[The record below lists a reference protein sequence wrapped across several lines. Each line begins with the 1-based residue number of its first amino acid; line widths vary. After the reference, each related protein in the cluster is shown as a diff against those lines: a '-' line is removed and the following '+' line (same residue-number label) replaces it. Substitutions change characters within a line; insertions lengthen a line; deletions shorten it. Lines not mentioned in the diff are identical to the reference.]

1 MAMAPEGHQVK
12 QSVRS
17 LWRRVA
23 DALLAFLDLIGLYSS
38 QRVDQEAQLN
48 RFRSHHIE
56 FRGLLTAN
64 NNFLTIV
71 AEMEE
76 SRLGDALPHPAWVK
90 KQVLRAS
97 VDVHRMVK
105 CLNAISDDHYP
116 QLAERFQSISE
127 DLAEKLE
134 GVSDLAPGSW
144 VLDLSE
150 IRAKDAWMVGG
161 KMANLGEIRNALGLP
176 TPPGFA
182 VTAEA
187 YQSVIR
193 AHGFLPTEETPLP
206 PNGGDASGEGREHV
220 PDHSSRLSVPQ
231 TIEEAI
237 LDAYDRLAQHLGAP
251 PFVAVRSSAVGEDG
265 VYSFTGQFLTV
276 LNVRRDGLVQA
287 YRRVVESLFS
297 LEAVQY
303 RKMHHLAA
311 SAMPVGFLVMAD
323 AVTSGVVYTADPSRP
338 DARVVLVHVVKGLGP
353 SLVDGRTSPETITV
367 ERDPELRIGVRTASL
382 QTSRVVTTPTGGVR
396 EEPLPQELA
405 STPCLSDEEVLALAR
420 MAVRIDEYFGG
431 PQDIEWAMDAERRL
445 WLIQTR
451 PVRMA
456 ASLEEGTA
464 LPIEGYRVLLEAG
477 DTAFPGVGSGPVVQ
491 MDEEGD
497 MDRFPEGAVL
507 VAPRSSPRFV
517 RLMSKAVAIVTDFGG
532 VTGHMAAL
540 TREFHVPALLNTRIA
555 TSLLK
560 TGVRVTVD
568 TRSRRVY
575 EGAVLE
581 LVEAE
586 AKRAHEDKRQA
597 QDRITPAFQ
606 LLNAVSELVGSLNL
620 VDPHSPFFSPEH
632 CRSLHDIA
640 RFVHEKSYEEMFGM
654 GEHLGDLRGVSIRL
668 DVFLPIDLYVIDL
681 GDGIDA
687 PAGTK
692 RLKLAQVASIP
703 LKALLAGMLDKRI
716 PRFGPRPLDLRGL
729 MSIMARHAVTN
740 PEEER
745 TFRDPCYALISDEYL
760 NYTARVGYH
769 FGVVDAY
776 CGEAIN
782 KNYISI
788 LFRGG
793 AADYLRRHR
802 RIRAIQG
809 ILDHYGFSTS
819 VRGDALTARLS
830 KRSRQE
836 TSNQLEMVGRLLQ
849 FFRQMDAA
857 MASEDMVHRT
867 QEAFLQGNFSFW
879 EGESVNSKQ

>member
-1 MAMAPEGHQVK
+1 MGMVPDVGRLKEK
-12 QSVRS
+12 VRGA
-17 LWRRVA
+17 WGRAA

-38 QRVDQEAQLN
+38 GRVDQEAQLN

-64 NNFLTIV
+64 NSFLTLV
-71 AEMEE
+71 SELEE
-76 SRLGDALPHPAWVK
+76 SRMGDALPHPAWVK

-105 CLNAISDDHYP
+105 CLNAISDNRYP
-116 QLAERFQSISE
+116 QLAERFQSISGE
-127 DLAEKLE
+127 LAEKLE
-134 GVSDLAPGSW
+134 GISDLAPGSW

-161 KMANLGEIRNALGLP
+161 KMANLGEIRNGLGLP

-187 YQSVIR
+187 YQSILR
-193 AHGFLPTEETPLP
+193 THGFLPAEGVPLP
-206 PNGGDASGEGREHV
+206 LAGDDAADEGREQA

-251 PFVAVRSSAVGEDG
+251 PFVAVRSSAIGEDG
-265 VYSFTGQFLTV
+265 AYSFTGQFLTV
-276 LNVRRDGLVQA
+276 LNVRREGLVEA
-287 YRRVVESLFS
+287 YRRVLESLFS
-297 LEAVQY
+297 AEAVQY

-311 SAMPVGFLVMAD
+311 SSMPVGFLVMAD
-323 AVTSGVVYTADPSRP
+323 AVASGVVYTADPSRP
-338 DARVVLVHVVKGLGP
+338 DARVVLVHGVQGLGP

-367 ERDPELRIGVRTASL
+367 ERDPQLRIGLRSASF

-396 EEPLPQELA
+396 EEPLPRELV
-405 STPCLSDEEVLALAR
+405 SVPSLSDEEVLALAR
-420 MAVRIDEYFGG
+420 MAVKIEEHFGG

-451 PVRMA
+451 LLRVA
-456 ASLEEGTA
+456 ASLEGGPG
-464 LPIEGYRVLLEAG
+464 LPVEGYQVLLEAG
-477 DTAFPGVGSGPVVQ
+477 DSAFPGVGSGPVVQ

-497 MDRFPEGAVL
+497 MSRFPEDAVL

-517 RLMSKAVAIVTDFGG
+517 RLMSKAAAIVTDFGG

-540 TREFHVPALLNTRIA
+540 TREFHVPALLNTRNA

-560 TGVRVTVD
+560 TGVHVTVD

-575 EGAVLE
+575 EGAVKE

-586 AKRAHEDKRQA
+586 AKRAHEDKRSA
-597 QDRITPAFQ
+597 QDKITPAFH
-606 LLNAVSELVGSLNL
+606 LLNAVSQLVASLNL
-620 VDPHSPFFSPEH
+620 VDPHSPLFSPEH

-654 GEHLGDLRGVSIRL
+654 GEHLGDLRGVSSRIE
-668 DVFLPIDLYVIDL
+668 VFLPIDLYVIDL

-687 PAGTK
+687 PAGTR

-716 PRFGPRPLDLRGL
+716 PRFGPRPMDLRGL
-729 MSIMARHAVTN
+729 MSIMGRHAVTN

-745 TFRDPCYALISDEYL
+745 TFRDPCYALISDEYV

-793 AADYLRRHR
+793 AADFTRRYR
-802 RIRAIQG
+802 RARAIAG
-809 ILDHYGFSTS
+809 ILAHYGFSTN

-830 KRSRQE
+830 KRSQQE
-836 TSNQLEMVGRLLQ
+836 TTSQLEMVGRLLQ

-857 MASEDMVHRT
+857 MASGEMVART
-867 QEAFLQGNFSFW
+867 KEAFIHGNFSFW
-879 EGESVNSKQ
+879 ESESVISNQ